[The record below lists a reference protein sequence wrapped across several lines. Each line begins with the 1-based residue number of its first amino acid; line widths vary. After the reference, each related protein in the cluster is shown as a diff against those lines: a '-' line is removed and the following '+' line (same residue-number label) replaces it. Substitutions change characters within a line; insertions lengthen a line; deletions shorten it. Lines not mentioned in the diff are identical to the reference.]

1 MTIGPISG
9 AIYTADD
16 DDDYNTIISKRQSDL
31 TFVWAIELT
40 NSQLKYDSLISSNNE
55 NFLYLNDEEAFK
67 MYKISTTEGNVVK
80 SWSDSSF
87 TAEEK

>member
-16 DDDYNTIISKRQSDL
+16 DDDHNAIISKRQSDL

>member
-9 AIYTADD
+9 AVYTADD
-16 DDDYNTIISKRQSDL
+16 DLNTVITKRQSDL

-55 NFLYLNDEEAFK
+55 NFLYLNDEQAFK
-67 MYKISTTEGNVVK
+67 MYQISTTDGNVVK

>member
-16 DDDYNTIISKRQSDL
+16 DDDHNTIISKRQSDL